1 MVLHLCGGVARDVV
15 CVEVDMASEWMVMSC
30 AVNVGWKRWREDVR
44 CELQA
49 HEEGGEAGKGDHM
62 GEGIGAPG
70 ARYVG
75 EHVVV
80 RTLGGD
86 GPLFVAADFL
96 GPTCGIK
103 LIII

>member
-1 MVLHLCGGVARDVV
+1 
-15 CVEVDMASEWMVMSC
+15 MVMCC
-30 AVNVGWKRWREDVR
+30 AVNVGWDRWREDGR

-80 RTLGGD
+80 
-86 GPLFVAADFL
+86 
-96 GPTCGIK
+96 
-103 LIII
+103 